1 MMMMPPAR
9 LASSHVAL
17 EGLTLVGGLVRGEQ
31 MRATC
36 LVVESVVLVED
47 KRLGHIEAIRCG
59 GHTHAGHALAC
70 RSGQVAASGWRWRP
84 TCRQLWLLWH
94 CRAIGL
100 VDWRCWCRLLLG
112 QGDRVRWT
120 ISIVSQIADCILN
133 EGTQRGRVNTEID
146 IVIVKIGE
154 QKDGHTIGEH
164 PNILVLID
172 LDVSGEHQAD
182 IVAINDIVELWR
194 IRHRRVPTTNS
205 ILINQIEELNAIVTH
220 DTRRGVCIRSALIE
234 GNELVVG
241 VLGA

>member
-1 MMMMPPAR
+1 M
-9 LASSHVAL
+9 
-17 EGLTLVGGLVRGEQ
+17 RGEE
-31 MRATC
+31 MRATR
-36 LVVESVVLVED
+36 LVVESVVLVEN
-47 KRLGHIEAIRCG
+47 KRLGHIEAVRCG
-59 GHTHAGHALAC
+59 GHTHAGYALAR

-84 TCRQLWLLWH
+84 ACRQLWLLWH
-94 CRAIGL
+94 CGAIGL

-120 ISIVSQIADCILN
+120 VSIVSQIADSILDKS
-133 EGTQRGRVNTEID
+133 TQRGRVDTEID

-154 QKDGHTIGEH
+154 QKDRHTIGEH

-172 LDVSGEHQAD
+172 LHVSGEHQAD
-182 IVAINDIVELWR
+182 IITINDIVELWR

-220 DTRRGVCIRSALIE
+220 DARRGVGIRSALIE

-241 VLGA
+241 VFGT